1 MARKDWLF
9 EDEHTICSFRSVG
22 VLIHDNKLLV
32 QRERQGTQ
40 YALPGG
46 HVKTG
51 ETSEQAI
58 IREFREETGA
68 EVVCQR
74 MLWVDES
81 FWRWN
86 SRDAHTIAFYY
97 ELSFKDPSQSPD
109 IVKKSLASQKDNS
122 DILLTWVSLDEV
134 KCLDIFPPF
143 IKTSIGR
150 LGSGIEHFV
159 YRE

>member
-1 MARKDWLF
+1 MERKDWLF
-9 EDEHTICSFRSVG
+9 EDEHTIRGFRSVG

-86 SRDAHTIAFYY
+86 GRDAHTIAFYY
-97 ELSFKDPSQSPD
+97 QLSFKDSSQPPD
-109 IVKKSLASQKDNS
+109 IVKESMASQKDS
-122 DILLTWVSLDEV
+122 TDILLTWVPLEEV
-134 KCLDIFPPF
+134 KYLDMYPPF
-143 IKTSIGR
+143 IQASIGC
-150 LGSGIEHFV
+150 LESGIEHFV